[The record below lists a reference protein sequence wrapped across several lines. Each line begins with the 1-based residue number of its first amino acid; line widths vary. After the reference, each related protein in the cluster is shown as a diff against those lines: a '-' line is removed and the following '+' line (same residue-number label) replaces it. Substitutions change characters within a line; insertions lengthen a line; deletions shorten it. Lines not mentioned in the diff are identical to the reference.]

1 MKYERT
7 SHAVYDLKYHFV
19 WVPKWRRMV
28 LSGSVARTLKRI
40 FLGTAERYGFSIVEQ
55 EVMPD
60 HVHLFVSAPPRFSPA
75 ELVKVLK
82 SVSWNQLM
90 KEMPEMQ
97 EMLWGGALWQ
107 SGYFVRA
114 TGDMV
119 TSNVIKRYI
128 LYQHEHDEGPK
139 QRQFQF

>member
-1 MKYERT
+1 M
-7 SHAVYDLKYHFV
+7 
-19 WVPKWRRMV
+19 
-28 LSGSVARTLKRI
+28 SGSVGHALKKI
-40 FLGTAERYGFSIVEQ
+40 FIGTAERYGFSIVAQ

-75 ELVKVLK
+75 ELVKILK

-90 KEMPEMQ
+90 RQKPEMK
-97 EMLWGGALWQ
+97 EILWGGALWS

-119 TSNVIKRYI
+119 TSDMIRRYI

-139 QRQFQF
+139 QRRFQF

>member
-1 MKYERT
+1 
-7 SHAVYDLKYHFV
+7 
-19 WVPKWRRMV
+19 MV
-28 LSGSVARTLKRI
+28 LSGSVGHALKRI
-40 FLGTAERYGFSIVEQ
+40 FLGIAERYGFDIVAQ

-75 ELVKVLK
+75 ELVKILK
-82 SVSWNQLM
+82 SVSWTQLM
-90 KEMPEMQ
+90 KAKPEMR
-97 EMLWGGALWQ
+97 EVLWGGALWS

-128 LYQHEHDEGPK
+128 LYQHEHEGPK
-139 QRQFQF
+139 QRRFQF